1 MSSIRS
7 IPSVIAQNNGN
18 IQVPKV
24 HSKMNNP
31 KMNSSFSISSE
42 KPVEISVDNIRNPAN
57 I

>member
-42 KPVEISVDNIRNPAN
+42 KPVEISVDNIRNPA
-57 I
+57 